1 MSEAHVSGPVHVTG
15 EVVASKRIG
24 GYRHLTLTAP
34 GVPERFRAG
43 TFVAVTVAGHVA
55 RRALWVHRVRA
66 SSAFGPTIDVVVETR
81 GSGTEWLAAQPVGTK
96 IAITG
101 PLGRPFALPK
111 EAVSCLLVGEGY
123 AAAPLF
129 PLAERL
135 RERGCAVSLVVSAPD
150 EARLLSALEARRSA
164 RSVTVLTADGS
175 VGQRGHVADHVDDL
189 VRRSEADV
197 VYAAGP
203 TDVLRAA
210 AAAAEDAGAW
220 SQVAVE
226 TATPCGTGLCH
237 GCPLPVVGEDGVER
251 VVRACTEGPVVRG
264 DRVRWDA
271 LTTPQNPA
279 LPPLRSSI
287 ARFRG
292 DPGATR

>member
-1 MSEAHVSGPVHVTG
+1 MHVDG
-15 EVVASKRIG
+15 EVIASKKVG
-24 GYRHLTLTAP
+24 AYRHLTIAAP

-55 RRALWVHRVRA
+55 RRALWVHRVRQ
-66 SSAFGPTIDVVVETR
+66 SSAFGPTLDVVVEVR
-81 GSGTEWLAAQPVGTK
+81 GSGTAWLAAQPVGTRL
-96 IAITG
+96 AVTG
-101 PLGRPFALPK
+101 PLGRAFALPK
-111 EAVSCLLVGEGY
+111 EPVSCLLVGEGY

-135 RERGCAVSLVVSAPD
+135 RERGSAVALVVSAPD

-175 VGQRGHVADHVDDL
+175 VGQRGTVADHIDDI
-189 VRRSEADV
+189 VRRSGADV

-203 TDVLRAA
+203 VPVLHAVA
-210 AAAAEDAGAW
+210 TAAEGVGAW
-220 SQVAVE
+220 SQVAIE

-237 GCPLPVVGEDGVER
+237 GCPLPVLGEDGVGR
-251 VVRACTEGPVVRG
+251 VVRSCTEGPVIRG

-271 LTTPQNPA
+271 L
-279 LPPLRSSI
+279 
-287 ARFRG
+287 
-292 DPGATR
+292 

>member
-1 MSEAHVSGPVHVTG
+1 MTEVRGAVHVEG
-15 EVVASKRIG
+15 EVVATKRIG
-24 GYRHLTLTAP
+24 AFRHLTLTAP

-43 TFVAVTVAGHVA
+43 TFVAVTVADHVA

-66 SSAFGPTIDVVVETR
+66 SSAYGPTLDVVVEAR
-81 GSGTEWLAAQPVGTK
+81 GSGTQWLTAQPVGAR
-96 IAITG
+96 IAIPG
-101 PLGRPFALPK
+101 PLGRPFALPT
-111 EAVSCLLVGEGY
+111 EPVACLLVGEGY

-135 RERGCAVSLVVSAPD
+135 RERGCQVSLVVSAPD
-150 EARLLSALEARRSA
+150 EAHLLSALEARRSA

-175 VGQRGHVADHVDDL
+175 VGVRGRVTDALDDL
-189 VRRSEADV
+189 VARSDADI

-203 TDVLRAA
+203 TPVLAA
-210 AAAAEDAGAW
+210 AASAAERSGAW

-226 TATPCGTGLCH
+226 APTPCGTGLCH
-237 GCPLPVVGEDGVER
+237 GCPLPVVGEDGVDR

-271 LTTPQNPA
+271 LPDA
-279 LPPLRSSI
+279 LGQ
-287 ARFRG
+287 AR
-292 DPGATR
+292 

>member
-1 MSEAHVSGPVHVTG
+1 MPEAHASGPVHVSG
-15 EVVASKRIG
+15 EVVATKRIG

-34 GVPERFRAG
+34 GVPERVRAG
-43 TFVAVTVAGHVA
+43 TFVAVSVAGHVA

-66 SSAFGPTIDVVVETR
+66 SSAFGPTLDVVVEPR
-81 GSGTEWLAAQPVGTK
+81 GSGTEWLAAQPVGAK
-96 IAITG
+96 VAITG
-101 PLGRPFALPK
+101 PLGRAFALPK

-175 VGQRGHVADHVDDL
+175 IGQRGLVADHVDDL

-203 TDVLRAA
+203 VDVLRAA
-210 AAAAEDAGAW
+210 AAAAEGVGAW

-226 TATPCGTGLCH
+226 TSTPCGTGLCH
-237 GCPLPVVGEDGVER
+237 GCPLPVLGEDGVDR
-251 VVRACTEGPVVRG
+251 VVRSCAEGPVVRG

-271 LTTPQNPA
+271 LTTN
-279 LPPLRSSI
+279 
-287 ARFRG
+287 G
-292 DPGATR
+292 DPG

>member
-1 MSEAHVSGPVHVTG
+1 MRMPEARGPVHVDG
-15 EVVASKRIG
+15 EVVATKRVG
-24 GYRHLTLTAP
+24 GYRHLTLAAP

-43 TFVAVTVAGHVA
+43 NFVAVSVAGHVA
-55 RRALWVHRVRA
+55 RRPLWVHRVRA
-66 SSAFGPTIDVVVETR
+66 SSAFGPTLDVVVEAR
-81 GSGTEWLAAQPVGTK
+81 GEGSTWLATQPVG
-96 IAITG
+96 ARVPITG
-101 PLGRPFALPK
+101 PLGRAFALPK

-135 RERGCAVSLVVSAPD
+135 RERGCSVSLVVSAPD
-150 EARLLSALEARRSA
+150 EAHLLSALEARRSA

-175 VGQRGHVADHVDDL
+175 VGQRGTVADHVADL

-203 TDVLRAA
+203 TSVLRATA
-210 AAAAEDAGAW
+210 SAAERAGAW

-226 TATPCGTGLCH
+226 VPTPCGTGLCH
-237 GCPLPVVGEDGVER
+237 GCPLPVVGEDGVDR

-271 LTTPQNPA
+271 L
-279 LPPLRSSI
+279 
-287 ARFRG
+287 
-292 DPGATR
+292 

>member
-1 MSEAHVSGPVHVTG
+1 MADEPAPVHPHVHPSVHVDG
-15 EVVASKRIG
+15 EVVATKRVG

-43 TFVAVTVAGHVA
+43 NFVAVSVSGHTA

-66 SSAFGPTIDVVVETR
+66 SSAFGPTLDVVVEER
-81 GSGTEWLAAQPVGTK
+81 GSGTVWLAGQPVGAR

-101 PLGRPFALPK
+101 PLGRPFALPR

-175 VGQRGHVADHVDDL
+175 VGQRGTVADHVDDL
-189 VRRSEADV
+189 VRRSDADV

-203 TDVLRAA
+203 HPVLHSA
-210 AAAAEDAGAW
+210 AAAAERAGAW

-226 TATPCGTGLCH
+226 TSTPCGTGLCH

-271 LTTPQNPA
+271 L
-279 LPPLRSSI
+279 
-287 ARFRG
+287 G
-292 DPGATR
+292 DDR

>member
-1 MSEAHVSGPVHVTG
+1 MADRVAAGPHEPVHVVG
-15 EVVASKRIG
+15 EVVATKRVG
-24 GYRHLTLTAP
+24 AYRHLTLTAP

-43 TFVAVTVAGHVA
+43 TFVAVSVPGHTA

-66 SSAFGPTIDVVVETR
+66 SSAYGPTLDVVVEP
-81 GSGTEWLAAQPVGTK
+81 SGPGTTWLATQPVGTPVTL
-96 IAITG
+96 TG
-101 PLGRPFALPK
+101 PLGRAFALPK
-111 EAVSCLLVGEGY
+111 DPVACLLVGEGY
-123 AAAPLF
+123 AAAPMF

-175 VGQRGHVADHVDDL
+175 VGRRGSVADHVDEL
-189 VRRSEADV
+189 VARDVDV

-203 TDVLRAA
+203 APVLHAV
-210 AAAAEDAGAW
+210 AAAAERHGAW

-226 TATPCGTGLCH
+226 VATPCGTGLCH
-237 GCPLPVVGEDGVER
+237 GCPLPVVGEDSVDR

-264 DRVRWDA
+264 DRVRWAA
-271 LTTPQNPA
+271 LTTPGP
-279 LPPLRSSI
+279 R
-287 ARFRG
+287 
-292 DPGATR
+292 

>member
-1 MSEAHVSGPVHVTG
+1 
-15 EVVASKRIG
+15 
-24 GYRHLTLTAP
+24 
-34 GVPERFRAG
+34 VPERFRAG
-43 TFVAVTVAGHVA
+43 TFVAVSVAGHVA

-66 SSAFGPTIDVVVETR
+66 SSAFGPTLDVVVEPR
-81 GSGTEWLAAQPVGTK
+81 GSGTEWLAAQPVGAK
-96 IAITG
+96 VAITG
-101 PLGRPFALPK
+101 PLGRAFALPK

-175 VGQRGHVADHVDDL
+175 IGQRGLVADHVDDL

-203 TDVLRAA
+203 VDVLRAA
-210 AAAAEDAGAW
+210 AAAAEGVGAW

-226 TATPCGTGLCH
+226 TSTPCGTGLCH
-237 GCPLPVVGEDGVER
+237 GCPLPVLGEDGVDR
-251 VVRACTEGPVVRG
+251 VVRSCTEGPVVRG

-271 LTTPQNPA
+271 LTT
-279 LPPLRSSI
+279 S
-287 ARFRG
+287 G
-292 DPGATR
+292 DPG

>member
-1 MSEAHVSGPVHVTG
+1 MADDPAPAHPHLHPSVHVDG
-15 EVVASKRIG
+15 EVVATKRVG

-43 TFVAVTVAGHVA
+43 NFVAVSVAGHTA

-66 SSAFGPTIDVVVETR
+66 SSAFGPTLDVVVAER
-81 GSGTEWLAAQPVGTK
+81 GSGTAWLAAQPVGAR

-101 PLGRPFALPK
+101 PLGRPFALPR

-135 RERGCAVSLVVSAPD
+135 RERGCGVSLVVSAPD

-175 VGQRGHVADHVDDL
+175 VGQRGTVADHVDDL
-189 VRRSEADV
+189 VRRSDADV

-203 TDVLRAA
+203 HAVLHSA
-210 AAAAEDAGAW
+210 AAAAERAGAW

-226 TATPCGTGLCH
+226 TPTPCGTGLCH

-271 LTTPQNPA
+271 L
-279 LPPLRSSI
+279 
-287 ARFRG
+287 G
-292 DPGATR
+292 DEK

>member
-1 MSEAHVSGPVHVTG
+1 VHVDG

-24 GYRHLTLTAP
+24 GYQHLTLTAP

-43 TFVAVTVAGHVA
+43 NFVALTVAGHVA

-66 SSAFGPTIDVVVETR
+66 SGAFGPTLDVVGVTR
-81 GSGTEWLAAQPVGTK
+81 GCGTAWLASQPVGARV
-96 IAITG
+96 AITG

-129 PLAERL
+129 PLSERL

-150 EARLLSALEARRSA
+150 EAHLLSALEARRSV

-175 VGQRGHVADHVDDL
+175 VGQRGTVADHADDL
-189 VRRSEADV
+189 VRRSDADV

-203 TDVLRAA
+203 ATVLRSA
-210 AAAAEDAGAW
+210 AAAAERAGAW

-226 TATPCGTGLCH
+226 VPTPCGTGLCH
-237 GCPLPVVGEDGVER
+237 GCALPVVGEDGIDR

-264 DRVRWDA
+264 DRVRWDD
-271 LTTPQNPA
+271 L
-279 LPPLRSSI
+279 
-287 ARFRG
+287 
-292 DPGATR
+292 

>member
-1 MSEAHVSGPVHVTG
+1 MPEAHVSGPVHVTG
-15 EVVASKRIG
+15 EVVATKRIG

-66 SSAFGPTIDVVVETR
+66 SSAFGPTLDVVVETR

>member
-1 MSEAHVSGPVHVTG
+1 MAERPAEPRGPVHVDG
-15 EVVASKRIG
+15 EVVATKRVG

-43 TFVAVTVAGHVA
+43 SFVAVTVEGHVA
-55 RRALWVHRVRA
+55 RRALWIHRVRA
-66 SSAFGPTIDVVVETR
+66 SSAFGPTLDVVVDVR
-81 GSGTEWLAAQPVGTK
+81 GSGTAWLAAQPVGTK
-96 IAITG
+96 VAVTG

-150 EARLLSALEARRSA
+150 EAHLLSALEARRSV

-175 VGQRGHVADHVDDL
+175 VGQRGTAADHLDDL
-189 VRRSEADV
+189 VRRSRADV

-203 TDVLRAA
+203 TDVLRSAA
-210 AAAAEDAGAW
+210 SAAEQVGAW

-226 TATPCGTGLCH
+226 VPTPCGTGLCH
-237 GCPLPVVGEDGVER
+237 GCPLPVVGEDGVDR
-251 VVRACTEGPVVRG
+251 VVRACAEGPVVRG

-271 LTTPQNPA
+271 L
-279 LPPLRSSI
+279 
-287 ARFRG
+287 
-292 DPGATR
+292 